1 VRDKLTGWGLAVQ
14 FMTGPQLA
22 QRERAYSAAWTQ
34 LIRRIGYQ
42 PQ

>member
-1 VRDKLTGWGLAVQ
+1 
-14 FMTGPQLA
+14 MTGPQLA